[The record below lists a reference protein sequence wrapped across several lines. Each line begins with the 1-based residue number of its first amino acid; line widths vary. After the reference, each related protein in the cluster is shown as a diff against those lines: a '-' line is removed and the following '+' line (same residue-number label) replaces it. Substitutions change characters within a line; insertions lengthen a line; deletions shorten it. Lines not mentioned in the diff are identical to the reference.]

1 MAGRWLWRSHAGI
14 VGMRGR
20 GCAIAVRDSWHTQ
33 HEAGTLPA
41 RRREY
46 SGFGFGVKPVVR

>member
-1 MAGRWLWRSHAGI
+1 MAGRWLWRSRAGI

-46 SGFGFGVKPVVR
+46 SGFGFGGKPVVR